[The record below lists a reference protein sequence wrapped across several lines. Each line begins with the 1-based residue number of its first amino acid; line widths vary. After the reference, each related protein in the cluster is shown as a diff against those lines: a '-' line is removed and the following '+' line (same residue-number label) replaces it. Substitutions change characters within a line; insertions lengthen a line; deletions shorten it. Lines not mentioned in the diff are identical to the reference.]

1 MSVYIYIYILHTYN
15 WYPWGLFF
23 RKDKKYVCTRENN
36 YILSPLQVK
45 LYSCGVHQIA
55 EVHYERIAGIN
66 LPLVLWFL
74 RGQDQRPGPIK
85 SIKIK
90 TEVVGGWGGTPREI
104 TSSFVVQ
111 STVAKKFTLVRSFL
125 IHYL

>member
-1 MSVYIYIYILHTYN
+1 MCIYTYIYYIHIIDIH
-15 WYPWGLFF
+15 GAFF
-23 RKDKKYVCTRENN
+23 SGKIKSMFVQEKIIISSVHYRLN
-36 YILSPLQVK
+36 YIHVVSIKQN
-45 LYSCGVHQIA
+45 SRGTF
-55 EVHYERIAGIN
+55 ERIAGIN

-74 RGQDQRPGPIK
+74 RGQDQRPDPIK